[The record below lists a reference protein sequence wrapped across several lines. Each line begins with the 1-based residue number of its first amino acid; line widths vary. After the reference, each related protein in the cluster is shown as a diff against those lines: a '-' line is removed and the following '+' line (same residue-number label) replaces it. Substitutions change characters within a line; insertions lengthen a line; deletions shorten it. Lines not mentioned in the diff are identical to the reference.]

1 MMKNGNSLLPN
12 YQKDSDL
19 VNNTIKDYY
28 ILDFITS
35 KEEYKEKVVIAL
47 INKIER
53 SDKNGY
59 VPKKKRK
66 KKSKE

>member
-1 MMKNGNSLLPN
+1 MLMMKNGNSLLPN

-47 INKIER
+47 INEIER
-53 SDKNGY
+53 SDK
-59 VPKKKRK
+59 
-66 KKSKE
+66 